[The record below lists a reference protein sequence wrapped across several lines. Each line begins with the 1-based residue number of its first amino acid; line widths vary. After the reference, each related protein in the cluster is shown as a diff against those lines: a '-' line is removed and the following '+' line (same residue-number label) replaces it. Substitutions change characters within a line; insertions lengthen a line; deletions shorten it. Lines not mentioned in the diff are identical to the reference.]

1 MLRWDKQH
9 EFLFARVIDSLAGWY
24 SRFLSKMK
32 QFRGQIVSV
41 HNLVP
46 PKYCEQNFIRDKQ
59 RCYFFS
65 LSSPFNFCRS
75 QTDVADKV
83 VLPSNEELQI
93 CLVDVDIQ
101 EHLKFG
107 MLKILVSDFLDFLPK
122 FHVWNSIEPPLLPHR
137 NLPHLS
143 SACWNKRS
151 FESIS
156 IICDRCGAWKAA
168 LPKCLC
174 VMRCRI
180 WKIRR
185 GHLLWNDGLWID
197 RP

>member
-1 MLRWDKQH
+1 MVCAKYSTPWNRGLAWILNSSKRNCWKKEKKLSWRRFLHMLRWDKQH

-107 MLKILVSDFLDFLPK
+107 MLKI
-122 FHVWNSIEPPLLPHR
+122 FHVQFFKFPVQ
-137 NLPHLS
+137 
-143 SACWNKRS
+143 
-151 FESIS
+151 IS
-156 IICDRCGAWKAA
+156 GTEQ
-168 LPKCLC
+168 
-174 VMRCRI
+174 
-180 WKIRR
+180 
-185 GHLLWNDGLWID
+185 H
-197 RP
+197 